1 MTSHFGL
8 CTSDRHVPAF
18 VQALIPL
25 LLYNSNS
32 NCVWARGLIVV
43 FISSLLIGDFLKSL
57 LALPRPPI
65 QRFLV
70 GAERFDADAVDNR
83 DFGWPSTHASNALAV
98 PFFLVH
104 QFGCGVWPL
113 LVGALAGGSA
123 DSATAGG
130 FGWTLVLVINAGA
143 LAWMLSI
150 SLSRMYLGMFVSI
163 TGDFTQAILVFTHT
177 HRECVLRLFKSQL
190 PA

>member
-1 MTSHFGL
+1 M
-8 CTSDRHVPAF
+8 
-18 VQALIPL
+18 
-25 LLYNSNS
+25 
-32 NCVWARGLIVV
+32 WARGLIVI
-43 FISSLLIGDFLKSL
+43 FIGTLLIGDFLKSW

-104 QFGCGVWPL
+104 EFGCGVWPL
-113 LVGALAGGSA
+113 LVGALASGSG
-123 DSATAGG
+123 DSASSTSGTS
-130 FGWTLVLVINAGA
+130 WTFVLLINAGA

-150 SLSRMYLGMFVSI
+150 SVSRMYLGMS
-163 TGDFTQAILVFTHT
+163 A
-177 HRECVLRLFKSQL
+177 RRPNLRIRWQHATLSSYS
-190 PA
+190 

>member
-1 MTSHFGL
+1 MHFIVHPFG
-8 CTSDRHVPAF
+8 RHFPVST
-18 VQALIPL
+18 QALIPL

-113 LVGALAGGSA
+113 LVGALTGGSA
-123 DSATAGG
+123 DAATAGG
-130 FGWTLVLVINAGA
+130 IGWTLALLINAGA

-150 SLSRMYLGMFVSI
+150 SVSRMYLGVFFV
-163 TGDFTQAILVFTHT
+163 D
-177 HRECVLRLFKSQL
+177 RR
-190 PA
+190 